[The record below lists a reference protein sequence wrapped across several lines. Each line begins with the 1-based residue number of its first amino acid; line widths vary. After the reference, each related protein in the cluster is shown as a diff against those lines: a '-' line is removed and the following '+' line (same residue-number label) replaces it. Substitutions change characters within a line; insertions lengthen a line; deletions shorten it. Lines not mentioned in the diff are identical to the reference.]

1 MPERLTATIWFQPSI
16 DTLRKLRFGWL
27 MPALLMSTSTRPW
40 RFAISAAAFATSCWS
55 ETSSAMLSPLP
66 AALICFSLADKVSR
80 LLPEMITC
88 APALASSI
96 PPAKPMPEPPPVI
109 QTTLPF
115 GILLRTE
122 QVLALLVGH
131 LRAPPVGEHL
141 HRALHRGALE
151 DGVAPLLERRK
162 VVDVHALALGRAQP
176 RHGRHVG
183 DGVLVARQVLAF
195 PQSPIHDAVETIR
208 FVLVAV
214 HGVLDLLRRV
224 AEEVVRLAEHRAD
237 VAHLEH
243 GPLHHLPALAQVLR
257 QELAGLRGEVEEHR
271 TRFGERERLAVGA
284 VGIDHRRHLV
294 VGRDLEEVGLELVA
308 HADVDRVHVV
318 LEAGLLQHDVDLVA
332 VRGGPGIELNHRRL
346 SPGFQR
352 SCRAS
357 LACAGRSRSRRS
369 RERRAAS
376 RPGSRRNA

>member
-122 QVLALLVGH
+122 EILALLVGH

-141 HRALHRGALE
+141 HRALHRRALE
-151 DGVAPLLERRK
+151 DRIAPLLERRK

-176 RHGRHVG
+176 RHRRHVG
-183 DGVLVARQVLAF
+183 DGVLVARQILAL
-195 PQSPIHDAVETIR
+195 PQPPIHNPVEAIR

-224 AEEVVRLAEHRAD
+224 AQKVVRLPEHRAD

-243 GPLHHLPALAQVLR
+243 GPLHHLPALAQILR
-257 QELAGLRGEVEEHR
+257 QEPAGLGRQIEKHR
-271 TRFGERERLAVGA
+271 AGLGERERLAVGT
-284 VGIDHRRHLV
+284 VGIHHRRHLV
-294 VGRDLEEVGLELVA
+294 VGRDLEEIGLELVA
-308 HADVDRVHVV
+308 GADIDRDHAVRR
-318 LEAGLLQHDVDLVA
+318 AGLLEHDVDLVA
-332 VRGGPGIELNHRRL
+332 VGRRPRVQVDHEIVSPSNPL
-346 SPGFQR
+346 S
-352 SCRAS
+352 
-357 LACAGRSRSRRS
+357 
-369 RERRAAS
+369 
-376 RPGSRRNA
+376 

>member
-109 QTTLPF
+109 QTTLFCRLSF

-141 HRALHRGALE
+141 HRALHRRALE
-151 DGVAPLLERRK
+151 DRVAPLLQRRK

-176 RHGRHVG
+176 RHRRHVG
-183 DGVLVARQVLAF
+183 DGVFVARQILAF
-195 PQSPIHDAVETIR
+195 PQPSIDDSVEAIR

-224 AEEVVRLAEHRAD
+224 AQKVVRLPEHRAD

-243 GPLHHLPALAQVLR
+243 GPLHHLPALAQILR
-257 QELAGLRGEVEEHR
+257 QE
-271 TRFGERERLAVGA
+271 
-284 VGIDHRRHLV
+284 
-294 VGRDLEEVGLELVA
+294 
-308 HADVDRVHVV
+308 
-318 LEAGLLQHDVDLVA
+318 
-332 VRGGPGIELNHRRL
+332 
-346 SPGFQR
+346 
-352 SCRAS
+352 
-357 LACAGRSRSRRS
+357 
-369 RERRAAS
+369 
-376 RPGSRRNA
+376 